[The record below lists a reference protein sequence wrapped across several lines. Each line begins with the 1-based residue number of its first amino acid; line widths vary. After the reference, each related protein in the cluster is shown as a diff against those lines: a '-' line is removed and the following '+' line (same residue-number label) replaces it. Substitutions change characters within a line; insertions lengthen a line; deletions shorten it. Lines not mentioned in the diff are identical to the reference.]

1 MTNVVACFA
10 GSDGDFVQI
19 SGNGTN
25 SNYHEADHQFSSK
38 LSKQRS
44 SLWEM
49 LLCLKLNFWVIGSFL
64 SCCHAFVIYASS
76 NDQSLRI
83 FNVD

>member
-38 LSKQRS
+38 LSKQR
-44 SLWEM
+44 
-49 LLCLKLNFWVIGSFL
+49 
-64 SCCHAFVIYASS
+64 
-76 NDQSLRI
+76 
-83 FNVD
+83 